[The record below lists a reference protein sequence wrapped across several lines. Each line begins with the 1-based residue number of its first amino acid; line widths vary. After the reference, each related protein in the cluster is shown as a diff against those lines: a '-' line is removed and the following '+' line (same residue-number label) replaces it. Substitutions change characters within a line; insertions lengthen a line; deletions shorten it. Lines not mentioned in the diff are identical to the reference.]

1 MSLLLA
7 QRFLRQFLQIIQ
19 TIKNHELHMKRDC
32 LLGQQ
37 ISLEICQEDDE
48 QVLVLAADI
57 VRAGCVQQLAHKL
70 GPQKIY
76 NKTNQT
82 SFHRITQGNHT

>member
-19 TIKNHELHMKRDC
+19 TIKNRDC